1 MHARTA
7 PWKRRGGA
15 YFPSRTRSPHTY
27 LGLGLARGWHI
38 THEVFSPLSQTTRQP
53 FTGSMH
59 LAAAVFAVGT
69 RTCLVCFP
77 RREGGHTRLALRE
90 GVLGSPTG
98 ARRACATARAARVAG
113 KPRLPFWRQKQRP
126 SHRQA
131 WPARSSPRPAAWT
144 AVNPAA
150 GVPARLSGSGRN
162 PGRSAGPSSVPT
174 AHGRLNETRELESAY
189 SSFWARSVFV
199 PPQTMAVPPPRG
211 AWQPAQSGHVA
222 LRSQF
227 PTAPR
232 APAQKAIH
240 NAPGLWGGSHP
251 QLRRVAPWPWVWELS
266 RTPWTAGGPASA
278 PIPPHAAHVPGQHSC
293 GRAVGGLLL
302 HVNRT
307 A

>member
-1 MHARTA
+1 M
-7 PWKRRGGA
+7 K
-15 YFPSRTRSPHTY
+15 YFPH
-27 LGLGLARGWHI
+27 
-38 THEVFSPLSQTTRQP
+38 FLSQTTRQP

-98 ARRACATARAARVAG
+98 ARRACATARAARAAG

-162 PGRSAGPSSVPT
+162 PGHSAGPSSVPT

-199 PPQTMAVPPPRG
+199 PPQTMAVPLPG
-211 AWQPAQSGHVA
+211 ELGSLH
-222 LRSQF
+222 
-227 PTAPR
+227 
-232 APAQKAIH
+232 KAGMWLC
-240 NAPGLWGGSHP
+240 GLSF
-251 QLRRVAPWPWVWELS
+251 
-266 RTPWTAGGPASA
+266 
-278 PIPPHAAHVPGQHSC
+278 PPHRVLLPRKPSTMRRGS
-293 GRAVGGLLL
+293 GVGPT
-302 HVNRT
+302 RS
-307 A
+307 